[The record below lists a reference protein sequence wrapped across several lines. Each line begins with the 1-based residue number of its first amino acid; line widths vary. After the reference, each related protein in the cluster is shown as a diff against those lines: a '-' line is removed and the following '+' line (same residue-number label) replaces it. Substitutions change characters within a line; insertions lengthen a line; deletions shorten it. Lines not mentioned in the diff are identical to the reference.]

1 MDGPAFSVYFVLL
14 FFFAISV
21 VFFPGFWVFCTA
33 LCVGVFFISLCFVVW
48 GFFFCVCVVPLT
60 PVIPTPPPFAARGL
74 PDPRPG
80 RGAVSAA
87 GGAAAVDH
95 GCGPCAAR
103 PAFVGGRRRRRGP
116 TPQPLPRRRCAVR
129 GNTNVYFCS
138 FSCLSIF
145 SELTKCAFLCILG
158 VFVHFFKTFLEVF
171 LYFFHPQ
178 QLFYLSWK

>member
-1 MDGPAFSVYFVLL
+1 MGLPFLCILCCCFFLLFLWFSFRVFGYFVRLYVWE
-14 FFFAISV
+14 F
-21 VFFPGFWVFCTA
+21 
-33 LCVGVFFISLCFVVW
+33 FFISLCFVVW
-48 GFFFCVCVVPLT
+48 GFFFLCLRCAPD
-60 PVIPTPPPFAARGL
+60 PCHPHAPPPFAARGL

-145 SELTKCAFLCILG
+145 SELTKCAFLAFLCI
-158 VFVHFFKTFLEVF
+158 FKTFLEGF